1 MEYRAKQVIIDS
13 GLSEERIAILEN
25 NKLVEIYIERLED
38 RKIIGN
44 IYRAKVMNVLPGI
57 EAAFVD
63 IGTDRNAFLHLDDVL
78 QSFGRKASKDT
89 DINKLIKVGQK

>member
-78 QSFGRKASKDT
+78 QSFGQRLVR
-89 DINKLIKVGQK
+89 IPI